1 MTMYAIA
8 RVAKIKGMQHLQS
21 ASAHNTRKMHVPN
34 ADSSVPTPTT
44 MLAGSSNP
52 AQDVINL
59 LPKDANGEI
68 KVRKNGVWAVE
79 HLLTASPEYF
89 RPDAPGKAGA
99 YDKDRMEAWVER
111 ALEFLRDRYGDNLA
125 SAVLH
130 LDEATPHIQA
140 LIVPKRLDG
149 KLDAASLFGPDQLR
163 DLQDCYAAAMIPL
176 GLQRGIERSKAKH
189 QTIKRYYAL
198 VNSPDVPDA
207 PRITTTRPPEMP
219 RKSISESIWGSDAYK
234 ARKAAEAAHDAQIA
248 KRRAEVRA
256 HNEAVLDAAP
266 ALAAKA
272 SLYDATAKANAS
284 RNAVVSQMRE
294 QAARVRDIPLDHIF
308 TMFDSKPDKRDKKN
322 YETCAGRISVDGA
335 KFFNHDANIG
345 GGGAIDLTMH
355 LGAMDY
361 KSAVALL
368 SGEFGR
374 DAALS
379 AALAKTH
386 DEALE
391 AVQSVQSEAQSK
403 IPAQSLD
410 PSHIAAVR
418 AYLINERA
426 ISSHVV
432 DMLIERGKIFAVAVG
447 KYINAAF
454 RLGNNEGEGV
464 ELRGIS
470 GTYHGV
476 RGKKQMFSITMKGA
490 TKSVFVESAIEAMSY
505 YTLARERGERVRVV
519 STTGSSSERLKT
531 AVQQEMDAGRVV
543 VLAFNADGKGPNK
556 TVINDDRVCIEKPH
570 GVNDWND
577 VLTKCTIKAEESE
590 KFERQEES
598 SSLKKSSFSM

>member
-1 MTMYAIA
+1 MMTMYVIA

-21 ASAHNTRKMHVPN
+21 ASAHNTRKMHVSN
-34 ADSSVPTPTT
+34 ADPSVPTPTI

-59 LPKDANGEI
+59 LPKDADGGI
-68 KVRKNGVWAVE
+68 KVRKNGVWAME
-79 HLLTASPEYF
+79 HMLTASPEYF
-89 RPDAPGKAGA
+89 RPNSPDVAGVFDSTRMDAW
-99 YDKDRMEAWVER
+99 RVRTISWLHE
-111 ALEFLRDRYGDNLA
+111 RYGDNLA

-140 LIVPKRLDG
+140 FVVPRRSDG

-163 DLQDCYAAAMIPL
+163 EMQTSYADALKEL
-176 GLQRGIERSKAKH
+176 GLQRGIEHSKAKH

-198 VNSPDVPDA
+198 VNAPVVQDA
-207 PRITTTRPPEMP
+207 PRITTTKPPEMP

-234 ARKAAEAAHDAQIA
+234 ARKTAEAAHDAQIA
-248 KRRAEVRA
+248 KRRAEVKA

-272 SLYDATAKANAS
+272 KIYDATVKANAS
-284 RNAVVSQMRE
+284 RNAAVERLRE
-294 QAARVRDIPLDHIF
+294 QAARVRDIPLEHVF
-308 TMFDSKPDKRDKKN
+308 TMFDSKQDKRDKKN
-322 YETCAGRISVDGA
+322 YDSCAGRISVNGT

-355 LGAMDY
+355 LGAIDY

-386 DEALE
+386 DEAME
-391 AVQSVQSEAQSK
+391 AVQSEAQSK
-403 IPAQSLD
+403 IPARSLD
-410 PSHIAAVR
+410 PSHMAAVR

-432 DMLIERGKIFAVAVG
+432 DMLIESGKIFAVAVG

-454 RLGNNEGEGV
+454 RLGNDGVGV

-505 YTLARERGERVRVV
+505 YTLARERGERVRVI

-531 AVQQEMDAGRVV
+531 AVQQEMDAGRTV
-543 VLAFNADGKGPNK
+543 VLAFNADDKGPNK
-556 TVINDDRVCIEKPH
+556 TLINDDRVCIEKPPH

-577 VLTKCTIKAEESE
+577 WLRDKTSILAEIEANELS
-590 KFERQEES
+590 RRDDQ
-598 SSLKKSSFSM
+598 SLSM

>member
-8 RVAKIKGMQHLQS
+8 RVSKIKGMKHLQS
-21 ASAHNTRKMHVPN
+21 ASAHNTRKMHVSN
-34 ADSSVPTPTT
+34 ADPSGVTLV
-44 MLAGSSNP
+44 LAGSNDP
-52 AQDVINL
+52 AADVIKR
-59 LPKDANGEI
+59 LPTDENGEI
-68 KVRKNGVWAVE
+68 KVRKNGVWAME
-79 HLLTASPEYF
+79 HMLTASPEYF
-89 RPDAPGKAGA
+89 RPSDPSNAGT
-99 YDKDRMEAWVER
+99 YDKKRMDAWRVR
-111 ALEFLRDRYGDNLA
+111 TISWLHDRYGDNLA
-125 SAVLH
+125 SAILH

-140 LIVPKRLDG
+140 FVVPRRSDG
-149 KLDAASLFGPDQLR
+149 KLDAASLFGPEQLR
-163 DLQDCYAAAMIPL
+163 DLQTSYADALKEL
-176 GLQRGIERSKAKH
+176 GLQRGIESSKAKH

-198 VNSPDVPDA
+198 VNAPVVQDA

-219 RKSISESIWGSDAYK
+219 RKAISESVWGSDAYK
-234 ARKAAEAAHDAQIA
+234 ARKASEAAHDAQIA

-272 SLYDATAKANAS
+272 KLYDATVKANAS
-284 RNAVVSQMRE
+284 RNAAVDRLRE
-294 QAARVRDIPLDHIF
+294 QAARVRDIPLEHVF
-308 TMFDSKPDKRDKKN
+308 TMFDSRTDKRDKKN
-322 YETCAGRISVDGA
+322 YDTCAGRISVNGT

-531 AVQQEMDAGRVV
+531 AVQQELDAGRTV

-556 TVINDDRVCIEKPH
+556 TVIDDDRVCVEKPPH

-577 VLTKCTIKAEESE
+577 WLRDKTSILAEIEANELS
-590 KFERQEES
+590 RRDDQ
-598 SSLKKSSFSM
+598 SLSM